1 MASPRR
7 PRFRRIR
14 TLVVLGL
21 VLSVLG
27 VGAIATDTLGAGYAF
42 QRVVAR
48 VALLID
54 PPPDRPTRET
64 VAVTP
69 RPRAA
74 AASIQPTLEP
84 TAEATSEP
92 TIEPTPGASPSGA
105 AVGSAIP
112 MTRPTA
118 RPTPNP
124 TPKPTPTPAP
134 VRKAVD
140 VSIVDDPEAV
150 FAHELIDTWCA
161 VAGTQM
167 VLAILG
173 LGDTSETF
181 QKELGGRIDEWESR
195 SDSLDGG
202 WGPAA
207 IAEAL
212 AAYGAADYEIRA
224 YDTRADALLDA
235 AIAISET
242 HAPVVLL
249 TWRGAHT
256 WVMTGY
262 RADAD
267 PLVFADAE
275 ISHAQILD
283 PWYPWVSSI
292 WGRSDPPGHYEGLD
306 EMERNY
312 LRWARPE
319 GKYPDRDGKFIA
331 VVPTAIR

>member
-1 MASPRR
+1 M
-7 PRFRRIR
+7 R

-21 VLSVLG
+21 VLSVVG
-27 VGAIATDTLGAGYAF
+27 IGAIATDTLGAGYAF
-42 QRVVAR
+42 ERVVAR

-64 VAVTP
+64 VAATP
-69 RPRAA
+69 RPRVA
-74 AASIQPTLEP
+74 AASVEPTSDPTTEPTAEPTLEP
-84 TAEATSEP
+84 TTEP
-92 TIEPTPGASPSGA
+92 PAGASSSGA
-105 AVGSAIP
+105 ALATAP
-112 MTRPTA
+112 PTLRPTA
-118 RPTPNP
+118 APTPKP
-124 TPKPTPTPAP
+124 TPKPTPTPPP

-140 VSIVDDPEAV
+140 VSILHDPEAV
-150 FAHELIDTWCA
+150 FAHQLNKEWCA
-161 VAGTQM
+161 VAATQIA
-167 VLAILG
+167 LAILG
-173 LGDTSETF
+173 LGDTSDTF
-181 QKELGGRIDEWESR
+181 QEKLGGRIDEWESR

-207 IAEAL
+207 ISEAL

-256 WVMTGY
+256 WIMTGY

-267 PLVFADAE
+267 PLVFADAAV
-275 ISHAQILD
+275 SHAQILD
-283 PWYPWVSSI
+283 PWYPWVSTI
-292 WGRSDPPGHYEGLD
+292 WGPSDPPGHYEDLA

-319 GKYPDRDGKFIA
+319 GKYADRDGKFIA